1 MLSETESMTNDLAT
15 LQKEYK
21 AQYPCFLFL
30 SQSAHA
36 ALAQELHGLIDSETD
51 RMLFCL

>member
-21 AQYPCFLFL
+21 AQ
-30 SQSAHA
+30 
-36 ALAQELHGLIDSETD
+36 
-51 RMLFCL
+51 